1 MSEAYIGV
9 DVGTL
14 SARAGVFDS
23 DGRLLA
29 SARRPIAVWREPGDI
44 VEQSSDDIWSAVTS
58 AVREAIQESD
68 LPPERVRGVGF
79 DATCSLVAL
88 DRNARPLSV
97 SPTDAPE
104 RNVIVWMDHR
114 AVDDSERI
122 NAGGHEVLRYVGG
135 KISPEMHAPKLAW
148 LARCKPETI
157 GAAGHFFDLTD
168 FLSFRATGSLIRSA
182 CPATCKFGYLAHETR
197 WPDEFFDSVG
207 LGFLKDENYAC
218 IGGAKTAAPGAPLGS
233 GLTPEAAAAMGL
245 RPGTA
250 VGAGLIDAHAGAAG
264 TLGARAGGARADP
277 RRRLALILGT
287 SSSCMALA
295 DGPRFVDGIWGPHFG
310 ALTPK
315 QWLIDGGQS
324 AFGGA
329 IDHLL
334 RLHPAFAEL
343 SARAGPDALH
353 ALEKE
358 IVARAGGLS
367 QAALIAEG
375 LHVLPDFIG
384 SRSLSADAG
393 VRGGVMGMDL
403 REDAASLQEFYVA
416 GLCGLAYGL
425 ADIVRKLEASGYEF
439 DSIVVSGG
447 AARSA
452 LIRQIIA
459 DVCGKAVVGPE
470 TQEPVLLGSAMVGAV
485 AAGTQTMASAMSSMS
500 TIAPGAAAPAGG
512 AIATF
517 HERKRRA
524 CEMLRRTEREIRE
537 LDRKSRWP
545 ELVIFDCDGV
555 LVDSEV
561 IALGVMRRRLSEAG
575 VRLTDQETRERFLG
589 RRLDSSLHRVET
601 ELGRP
606 LPGSFRDE
614 FSREILFAFGRELKG
629 VEGVRQ
635 AVEGLRTRVCV
646 ASSSGHERL
655 RLSLRV
661 AGYETMFAPNIFSA
675 ADVPEGKP
683 SPDLFLHAA
692 GAMGVAPK
700 DCLVIEDSVAGVVAG
715 AAAGM
720 AVFGFVGASH
730 FSLLE
735 DGAHL
740 TAAGAELLFGDMAQL
755 PDLIAAR
762 VARANAQGA
771 D

>member
-1 MSEAYIGV
+1 MREAYIGV

-14 SARAGVFDS
+14 SARAGVFDAC
-23 DGRLLA
+23 GQLIA

-44 VEQSSDDIWSAVTS
+44 VEQSSDDIWGAVTS
-58 AVREAIQESD
+58 AVREAIQASG
-68 LPPERVRGVGF
+68 LPAEAVRGMSF

-97 SPTDAPE
+97 SPTNAPE
-104 RNVIVWMDHR
+104 RDVIVWMDHR
-114 AVDDSERI
+114 AVDDAERI
-122 NAGGHEVLRYVGG
+122 NAGRHEALRYVGG

-157 GAAGHFFDLTD
+157 AKAGRFFDLTD
-168 FLSFRATGSLIRSA
+168 FLSFRATGSLTRSA

-207 LGFLKDENYAC
+207 LGFLKDENYTR
-218 IGGAKTAAPGAPLGS
+218 IGAKTAPPGAPLGR
-233 GLTPEAAAAMGL
+233 GLTAEAAAAMGL
-245 RPGTA
+245 RLETP

-264 TLGARAGGARADP
+264 TLGARAGGVQADP

-310 ALTPK
+310 ALTPN

-343 SARAGPDALH
+343 SARAGPHALH
-353 ALEKE
+353 VLEKE
-358 IVARAGGLS
+358 ILARAGGLS
-367 QAALIAEG
+367 QAALIAED

-384 SRSLSADAG
+384 SRSLAADAG
-393 VRGGVMGMDL
+393 ARGAVMGMDL
-403 REDAASLQEFYVA
+403 REDAASLQELYVA

-425 ADIVRKLEASGYEF
+425 ADIVRKLEASSYEF

-459 DVCGKAVVGPE
+459 DVCGKAVVLPE
-470 TQEPVLLGSAMVGAV
+470 TPEPVLLGSAMVGAV
-485 AAGTQTMASAMSSMS
+485 AAGAQTMASAMSSMS
-500 TIAPGAAAPAGG
+500 TLAPGAAAPAGG
-512 AIATF
+512 AIAAF
-517 HERKRRA
+517 HARKAHA

-537 LDRKSRWP
+537 LNRESRWP

-555 LVDSEV
+555 LVDSEL
-561 IALGVMRRRLSEAG
+561 IALGVTRRRLDAAG
-575 VRLTDQETRERFLG
+575 LRMTDEETRKRFLG
-589 RRLDSSLHRVET
+589 QRLDSVISRIER
-601 ELGRP
+601 ELGTL
-606 LPGSFRDE
+606 LPEEFPDE
-614 FSREILFAFGRELKG
+614 LSREILSTFAHELKG
-629 VEGVRQ
+629 IEGVRQ
-635 AVEGLRTRVCV
+635 AVEGLRARVCV
-646 ASSSGHERL
+646 ASSSAPERVRHSL
-655 RLSLRV
+655 RL
-661 AGYETMFAPNIFSA
+661 AGYESLFVPNIFSA
-675 ADVPEGKP
+675 TEVAEGKP

-692 GAMGVAPK
+692 RVMGTAPK
-700 DCLVIEDSVAGVVAG
+700 DCLVIEDSVAGVA
-715 AAAGM
+715 AARAAGM
-720 AVFGFVGASH
+720 IVFGFVGASH
-730 FSLLE
+730 FSPL
-735 DGAHL
+735 DNGAHL
-740 TAAGAELLFGDMAQL
+740 TAAGAELLFADMARL
-755 PDLIAAR
+755 PDLVAAR
-762 VARANAQGA
+762 AARAGAAGA

>member
-1 MSEAYIGV
+1 MREAYIGV
-9 DVGTL
+9 DIGTL

-23 DGRLLA
+23 TGRLIA

-44 VEQSSDDIWSAVTS
+44 VEQSSDDIWSAVTW
-58 AVREAIQESD
+58 AVREAVEASG
-68 LPPERVRGVGF
+68 LPPEAFRGMGF

-88 DRNARPLSV
+88 DRVARPLSV

-104 RNVIVWMDHR
+104 RDVIVWMDHR
-114 AVDDSERI
+114 AVDDAERI
-122 NAGGHEVLRYVGG
+122 NGGRHKTLRYVGG

-148 LARCKPETI
+148 LARYKPETI
-157 GAAGHFFDLTD
+157 AKAAHFFDLTD
-168 FLSFRATGSLIRSA
+168 FLSFRATGSLTRSV
-182 CPATCKFGYLAHETR
+182 CPATCKFGYLAHEER
-197 WPDEFFDSVG
+197 WPDEFFDSIG
-207 LGFLKDENYAC
+207 LGFLKDDNYAR
-218 IGGAKTAAPGAPLGS
+218 IGAATAWPGAPLGQ
-233 GLTPEAAAAMGL
+233 GLTAEAAAAMAL
-245 RPGTA
+245 LPGTP

-264 TLGARAGGARADP
+264 TLGARAAGRASDP

-295 DGPRFVDGIWGPHFG
+295 DEPRFVDGIWGPHFG
-310 ALTPK
+310 ALTPD

-343 SARAGPDALH
+343 SARAGPHALH

-384 SRSLSADAG
+384 SRSSADAG
-393 VRGGVMGMDL
+393 ARGGVMGMDL
-403 REDAASLQEFYVA
+403 REDLASLQELYIA
-416 GLCGLAYGL
+416 ALCGLAYGL
-425 ADIVRKLEASGYEF
+425 ADIVRKLEKSGYEF

-447 AARSA
+447 AARSP
-452 LIRQIIA
+452 LVRQIIA
-459 DVCGKAVVGPE
+459 DACGKTVEMPE
-470 TQEPVLLGSAMVGAV
+470 TPEPVLLGSAMVGAV
-485 AAGTQTMASAMSSMS
+485 AAGAQTMISAMSSMS
-500 TIAPGAAAPAGG
+500 TIAPRAMTPAGG
-512 AIATF
+512 PIAAF
-517 HERKRRA
+517 HARKGHA
-524 CEMLRRTEREIRE
+524 FEMLRQTERDIRE
-537 LDRKSRWP
+537 LDRQSRWP

-561 IALGVMRRRLSEAG
+561 IALGVMRRRLGEAG
-575 VRLTDQETRERFLG
+575 LQLTDRETRERFLG
-589 RRLDSSLHRVET
+589 RRLDSSLSGIEA
-601 ELGRP
+601 ELGA
-606 LPGSFRDE
+606 LPESFRED
-614 FSREILFAFGRELKG
+614 FSREILVAFARELKG
-629 VEGVRQ
+629 IEGVRQ
-635 AVEGLRTRVCV
+635 AVEGLRARVCV

-675 ADVPEGKP
+675 ADVAEGKP

-692 GAMGVAPK
+692 RAMGVEPK
-700 DCLVIEDSVAGVVAG
+700 DCLVIEDSVAGVVA
-715 AAAGM
+715 ARAAGM
-720 AVFGFVGASH
+720 PVFGFVGASH
-730 FSLLE
+730 FSPLDE
-735 DGAHL
+735 GAHL
-740 TAAGAELLFGDMAQL
+740 SAAGAELLFDDMARL
-755 PDLIAAR
+755 PDLVAAR
-762 VARANAQGA
+762 AASRDA

>member
-23 DGRLLA
+23 VGRLLA

-58 AVREAIQESD
+58 AVREAIHVSG
-68 LPPERVRGVGF
+68 LPPEGVSGMGF

-104 RNVIVWMDHR
+104 RDVIVWMDHR

-168 FLSFRATGSLIRSA
+168 FLSFRATGSLTRSA
-182 CPATCKFGYLAHETR
+182 CPATCKFGYLAHVTR

-207 LGFLKDENYAC
+207 LGFLKDENYAR
-218 IGGAKTAAPGAPLGS
+218 IGAATAWPGTPLGQ
-233 GLTPEAAAAMGL
+233 GLTAEAAAAMAL
-245 RPGTA
+245 RPGTP

-264 TLGARAGGARADP
+264 TLGARAGGMQADP
-277 RRRLALILGT
+277 LRRLALILGT

-295 DGPRFVDGIWGPHFG
+295 DEPRFVDGIWGPHFG
-310 ALTPK
+310 ALTPN

-343 SARAGPDALH
+343 SARAGPHALH

-439 DSIVVSGG
+439 DWIVVSGG

-459 DVCGKAVVGPE
+459 DVCGKAVVLPE
-470 TQEPVLLGSAMVGAV
+470 TPEPVLLGSAMVGAV
-485 AAGTQTMASAMSSMS
+485 AAGAQTMASAMSSMS
-500 TIAPGAAAPAGG
+500 AIAPGAATPAGG
-512 AIATF
+512 AIAAF
-517 HERKRRA
+517 HARKRRA

-537 LDRKSRWP
+537 LDRESRWP

-589 RRLDSSLHRVET
+589 RRLDSSLHRVEI
-601 ELGRP
+601 ELGGP
-606 LPGSFRDE
+606 LPENFRDE

-635 AVEGLRTRVCV
+635 AIEGLRARVCV

-675 ADVPEGKP
+675 ADVAEGKP
-683 SPDLFLHAA
+683 SPDLFLHAGRVM
-692 GAMGVAPK
+692 GAAPK
-700 DCLVIEDSVAGVVAG
+700 DCLVIEDSVAGVA
-715 AAAGM
+715 AARAAGM
-720 AVFGFVGASH
+720 TVFGFVGASH
-730 FSLLE
+730 FSPLD
-735 DGAHL
+735 DGADL
-740 TAAGAELLFGDMAQL
+740 TAAGAELLFGDMARL
-755 PDLIAAR
+755 PDLVAAR

-771 D
+771 G

>member
-23 DGRLLA
+23 AGRLIA

-58 AVREAIQESD
+58 AVREAIQASG
-68 LPPERVRGVGF
+68 LPAQAVRGMGF
-79 DATCSLVAL
+79 DATCSLAVL
-88 DRNARPLSV
+88 DRNARQLSV

-114 AVDDSERI
+114 AAADAERI
-122 NAGGHEVLRYVGG
+122 NGGRHEALRYVGG

-148 LARCKPETI
+148 LARCKPDTT

-168 FLSFRATGSLIRSA
+168 FLSFRATGSLTRSA

-197 WPDEFFDSVG
+197 WPDEFFDSIG
-207 LGFLKDENYAC
+207 LGFLKDDNYAR
-218 IGGAKTAAPGAPLGS
+218 IGAATAWPGTPLGR

-245 RPGTA
+245 RPGTP

-264 TLGARAGGARADP
+264 TLGARAGGVRADP
-277 RRRLALILGT
+277 CQRLALILGT

-310 ALTPK
+310 ALTPD

-343 SARAGPDALH
+343 SARAGPQALH

-358 IVARAGGLS
+358 IVARAGRLS
-367 QAALIAEG
+367 QAPLIAEG

-459 DVCGKAVVGPE
+459 DVCHKAVVLPE
-470 TQEPVLLGSAMVGAV
+470 TPEPVLLGSAMVGAV
-485 AAGTQTMASAMSSMS
+485 AAGAQTMASAMSSMS
-500 TIAPGAAAPAGG
+500 AIAPGAAAPAGG
-512 AIATF
+512 AIAAF
-517 HERKRRA
+517 HARKRRA
-524 CEMLRRTEREIRE
+524 CEMLRRTEREIRRLARE
-537 LDRKSRWP
+537 SSWP

-555 LVDSEV
+555 LVDSEL
-561 IALGVMRRRLSEAG
+561 IALGVTRRRLDAAG
-575 VRLTDQETRERFLG
+575 LRMTDEETRRRFLG
-589 RRLDSSLHRVET
+589 QRLDSVI
-601 ELGRP
+601 GRIESERGTL
-606 LPGSFRDE
+606 LPRE
-614 FSREILFAFGRELKG
+614 FPDDLSREILSAFARELKG

-635 AVEGLRTRVCV
+635 AVEGLRARLCV
-646 ASSSGHERL
+646 ASSSAPGRVRHSL
-655 RLSLRV
+655 RL

-675 ADVPEGKP
+675 TEVAEGKP

-692 GAMGVAPK
+692 RVMGAAPK
-700 DCLVIEDSVAGVVAG
+700 DCLVIEDSVAGVVA
-715 AAAGM
+715 ARAAGM
-720 AVFGFVGASH
+720 TVFGFIGASH
-730 FSLLE
+730 FSPLDE
-735 DGAHL
+735 GAHL
-740 TAAGAELLFGDMAQL
+740 TAAGAELLFADMARL
-755 PDLIAAR
+755 PDLVATRAAR
-762 VARANAQGA
+762 ADAAGA

>member
-23 DGRLLA
+23 VGRLLA
-29 SARRPIAVWREPGDI
+29 NARRPIAVWREPGDI

-58 AVREAIQESD
+58 AVREAIHVSG
-68 LPPERVRGVGF
+68 LPPEGVSGMGF

-88 DRNARPLSV
+88 DPNARPLSV

-104 RNVIVWMDHR
+104 RDVIVWMDHR

-122 NAGGHEVLRYVGG
+122 NAGGHEVLSYVGG

-168 FLSFRATGSLIRSA
+168 FLSFRATGSLTRSA
-182 CPATCKFGYLAHETR
+182 CPATCKFGYLAHVTR

-207 LGFLKDENYAC
+207 LGFLKDENYAR
-218 IGGAKTAAPGAPLGS
+218 IGAATAWPGTPLGQ
-233 GLTPEAAAAMGL
+233 GLTAEAAAAMAL
-245 RPGTA
+245 RPGTP

-264 TLGARAGGARADP
+264 TLGARAGGMQADP
-277 RRRLALILGT
+277 LRRLALILGT

-295 DGPRFVDGIWGPHFG
+295 DEPRFVDGIWGPHFG
-310 ALTPK
+310 ALTPN

-343 SARAGPDALH
+343 SARAGPHALH

-416 GLCGLAYGL
+416 GLCGLVYGL

-439 DSIVVSGG
+439 DWIVVSGG

-459 DVCGKAVVGPE
+459 DVCGKAVVLPE
-470 TQEPVLLGSAMVGAV
+470 TPEPVLLGSAMVGAV
-485 AAGTQTMASAMSSMS
+485 AAGAQTMASAMSSMS
-500 TIAPGAAAPAGG
+500 TIAPGAATPAGG
-512 AIATF
+512 AIAAF
-517 HERKRRA
+517 HARKRRA

-537 LDRKSRWP
+537 LDRESRWP

-589 RRLDSSLHRVET
+589 RRLDSSLHRVEI
-601 ELGRP
+601 ELGGP
-606 LPGSFRDE
+606 LPENFRDE

-635 AVEGLRTRVCV
+635 AIEGLRARVCV

-675 ADVPEGKP
+675 ADVAEGKP
-683 SPDLFLHAA
+683 SPDLFLHAGRVM
-692 GAMGVAPK
+692 GAAPK
-700 DCLVIEDSVAGVVAG
+700 DCLVIEDSVAGVA
-715 AAAGM
+715 AARAAGM
-720 AVFGFVGASH
+720 TVFGFVGASH
-730 FSLLE
+730 FSPLD
-735 DGAHL
+735 DGADL

-755 PDLIAAR
+755 PDLVAAR

-771 D
+771 G

>member
-1 MSEAYIGV
+1 MREAYIGV

-23 DGRLLA
+23 AGQLIA
-29 SARRPIAVWREPGDI
+29 SARRPIAVWREPGDV

-58 AVREAIQESD
+58 AVREAVQASG
-68 LPPERVRGVGF
+68 LPAQAVRGMSF
-79 DATCSLVAL
+79 DATCSLVVL

-97 SPTDAPE
+97 STTDAPE
-104 RNVIVWMDHR
+104 RDVMVWMDHR

-122 NAGGHEVLRYVGG
+122 NAGGHEALCYVGG
-135 KISPEMHAPKLAW
+135 KISPEMHASKLAW

-157 GAAGHFFDLTD
+157 SAAGHFFDLTD
-168 FLSFRATGSLIRSA
+168 FLSFRATGSLTRSA

-197 WPDEFFDSVG
+197 WPDEFFDSIG
-207 LGFLKDENYAC
+207 LGFLNDENYAR
-218 IGGAKTAAPGAPLGS
+218 IGAATAWPGTPLGR
-233 GLTPEAAAAMGL
+233 GLTSESAAVMGL
-245 RPGTA
+245 RPRTA

-264 TLGARAGGARADP
+264 TLGARAGGVQADP

-310 ALTPK
+310 ALTPD

-343 SARAGPDALH
+343 KARAGPHALH
-353 ALEKE
+353 ALETE
-358 IVARAGGLS
+358 IVARAGGPS
-367 QAALIAEG
+367 RAALIAES

-393 VRGGVMGMDL
+393 ARGAMMGMDL

-459 DVCGKAVVGPE
+459 DVCGKAVVLPE
-470 TQEPVLLGSAMVGAV
+470 TPEPVLLGSAMVGAV

-500 TIAPGAAAPAGG
+500 AIAPGAAAPAGG
-512 AIATF
+512 AIAAF
-517 HERKRRA
+517 HARKRRGY
-524 CEMLRRTEREIRE
+524 EILRRTEREIRQLARE
-537 LDRKSRWP
+537 SSWP

-555 LVDSEV
+555 LVDSEL
-561 IALGVMRRRLSEAG
+561 IALGVTRRRLDAAG
-575 VRLTDQETRERFLG
+575 LRMTDEETRKRFLG
-589 RRLDSSLHRVET
+589 QRLDSVISRIES
-601 ELGRP
+601 ELGTL
-606 LPGSFRDE
+606 LPKEFPDE
-614 FSREILFAFGRELKG
+614 LSREILSTFARELKG

-635 AVEGLRTRVCV
+635 AVEGLRARLCV
-646 ASSSGHERL
+646 ASSSSPARVRHSL
-655 RLSLRV
+655 RL

-675 ADVPEGKP
+675 TEVAEGKP

-692 GAMGVAPK
+692 RVMGAAPK
-700 DCLVIEDSVAGVVAG
+700 DCLVIEDSVAGVVA
-715 AAAGM
+715 ARAAGM
-720 AVFGFVGASH
+720 TVFGFIGASH
-730 FSLLE
+730 FSPLDE
-735 DGAHL
+735 GAHL
-740 TAAGAELLFGDMAQL
+740 TAAGAELLFADMARL
-755 PDLIAAR
+755 PDLVAAR
-762 VARANAQGA
+762 AAGA
-771 D
+771 DAAGAD